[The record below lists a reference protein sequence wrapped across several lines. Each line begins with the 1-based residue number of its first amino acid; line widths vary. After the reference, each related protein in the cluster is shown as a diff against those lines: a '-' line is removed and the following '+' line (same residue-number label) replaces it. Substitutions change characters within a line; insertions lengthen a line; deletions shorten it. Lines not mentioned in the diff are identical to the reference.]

1 MGLILELLHAR
12 GSIEVIGV
20 DRSDALHLKEV
31 LDEVGE
37 CKALKRIGRRCA
49 SKVRVSDAVGKG
61 GARRGR
67 RELWDL
73 VVIEIVGGGHRRATA
88 GGADDCVSTKPGKG
102 SLHELMRTDECV
114 SFAAGTVSD
123 SKPGANGVGESSGR
137 PARGVNGGP

>member
-67 RELWDL
+67 RKLWDL
-73 VVIEIVGGGHRRATA
+73 VVGEIVGGGHRRATA
-88 GGADDCVSTKPGKG
+88 RGADDGVRTKPREGI
-102 SLHELMRTDECV
+102 LHKLMRADERA
-114 SFAAGTVSD
+114 SFVARAVLDGKPKAG
-123 SKPGANGVGESSGR
+123 GLG
-137 PARGVNGGP
+137 

>member
-31 LDEVGE
+31 LDEIDE
-37 CKALKRIGRRCA
+37 CEALKRIGRRCA
-49 SKVRVSDAVGKG
+49 GKVRVSDAVGKG
-61 GARRGR
+61 GACRGR

-102 SLHELMRTDECV
+102 SLHEPMRTDECV

-123 SKPGANGVGESSGR
+123 SKPGANGVGESSGDQL
-137 PARGVNGGP
+137 GE